1 MGLIGILT
9 ESGATSK
16 AQQDLAKSKVRLE
29 QSVAD
34 YAKQVEEYNKWTDY
48 VIELMPKL
56 EAVAAKFP
64 SEPPF
69 VHKTGV
75 SFNLKGNEASIDKAR
90 VMADCAPFKV
100 KIEAVNPNWVQV
112 HFVLERKPKF
122 PHAKVLEAGV

>member
-1 MGLIGILT
+1 MGLIKILT

-16 AQQDLAKSKVRLE
+16 AQQDLAKSKASLE

-34 YAKQVEEYNKWTDY
+34 YAKQVEEYNKWIDY
-48 VIELMPKL
+48 ALGLMPQL
-56 EAVAAKFP
+56 EVVAAKFP

-75 SFNLKGNEASIDKAR
+75 SFNLKGNESSIDKAK

-100 KIEAVNPNWVQV
+100 KVEAVNPNWVQV

-122 PHAKVLEAGV
+122 PQAKVLEAV